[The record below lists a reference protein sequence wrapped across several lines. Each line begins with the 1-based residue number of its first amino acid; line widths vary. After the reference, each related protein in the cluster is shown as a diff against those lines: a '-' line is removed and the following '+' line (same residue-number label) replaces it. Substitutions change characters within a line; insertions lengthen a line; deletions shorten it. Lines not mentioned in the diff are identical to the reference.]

1 MTLNTT
7 YYLQEIEEFAKE
19 YNYAMS
25 FTHVFGYPVD
35 GQSLL
40 TLNHYREEQ
49 TFSFVLIT
57 TLKEKPLYRCVYK
70 NVITYT
76 L

>member
-1 MTLNTT
+1 MTINIT
-7 YYLQEIEEFAKE
+7 YYLEEIEEFAE
-19 YNYAMS
+19 ENNYAMS

-40 TLNHYREEQ
+40 TLNHFREEQ
-49 TFSFVLIT
+49 TYSFILIT
-57 TLKEKPLYRCVYK
+57 TLKGKYLYRCVYK
-70 NVITYT
+70 NVITYK